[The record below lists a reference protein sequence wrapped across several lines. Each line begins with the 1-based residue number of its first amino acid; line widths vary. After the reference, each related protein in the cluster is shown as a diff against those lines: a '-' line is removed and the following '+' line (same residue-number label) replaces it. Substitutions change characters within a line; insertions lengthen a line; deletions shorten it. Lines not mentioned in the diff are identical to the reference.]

1 MEEIKR
7 IAEIAAYDCNLNHI
21 FPKES
26 LKNREG
32 QFYSYVLQNDFTD
45 DNQAALT
52 LYGSNANDVKYK
64 MLKHR
69 LKKKLYNSLFFY
81 DFDRLKTPKYHQKEQ
96 ECIHLLHHAHL
107 LYRLHESGLI
117 INLTSKVKKISSA
130 YEFLNFTIDAL
141 ELEMLC
147 YSQQG
152 DLSKYNSSK
161 RELDK
166 CIKLKAFER
175 EALTLFQMLR
185 IQLKKSVKVR
195 KKHLPEFIQDIDRL
209 KSIWKK
215 SKSFECFNSYYK
227 ATIIYYELVG
237 DFEAIVELTI
247 ASEALLKSNLVNSY
261 RFDAKFNKYILVYA
275 HFRAKKLQRGLKYA
289 AQYLDDF
296 IEGSPNWFAYLENY
310 FLIAIYDKKY
320 ELAET
325 ILHRASSN
333 IMYNKLP
340 GVAKERWTLYH
351 AYYLLFSQSVHASSQ
366 IINPFLLSLPEY
378 SKDKQGFNV
387 AILILQ
393 FIYYLQKNETEAL
406 LYRIENLKKY
416 ILTHLKDTFS
426 LRSKTFLKLLI
437 LTVTEDFDAT
447 GSRKRGAKLYQRLIE
462 TPIPGDAFAEIEIVP
477 YEHLWE
483 HILAILDTHYE

>member
-1 MEEIKR
+1 MEEIR
-7 IAEIAAYDCNLNHI
+7 RLAEIAAHDCSLNHI
-21 FPKES
+21 FPEES
-26 LKNREG
+26 KKNREG
-32 QFYSYVLQNDFTD
+32 KFYSHVLKGDFDD
-45 DNQAALT
+45 DNQASVL

-81 DFDRLKTPKYHQKEQ
+81 DFSRLKTPRYHQKEQ

-107 LYRLHESGLI
+107 LYRLHEVELV
-117 INLTSKVKKISSA
+117 INLTSKIKKISNT
-130 YEFLNFTIDAL
+130 YEFLNFAIDAL

-152 DLSKYNSSK
+152 DLSKYNSSRK
-161 RELDK
+161 ELDK
-166 CIKLKAFER
+166 CLKLKAYER

-185 IQLKKSVKVR
+185 IQLKKSVKIR
-195 KKHLPEFIQDIDRL
+195 KKHLPEFVQDIERL
-209 KSIWKK
+209 KIIWKK
-215 SKSFECFNSYYK
+215 SKSFECFNAYYK
-227 ATIIYYELVG
+227 ATIIYYELTG
-237 DFEAIVELTI
+237 NFEAIVELTV
-247 ASEALLKSNLVNSY
+247 ASEALLKNNLVNSL

-275 HFRAKKLQRGLKYA
+275 HFRAKKLKMGLEYA
-289 AQYLDDF
+289 AKYLEDF

-310 FLIAIYDKKY
+310 FLIAMYDKKY

-325 ILHRASSN
+325 IIHRASSN
-333 IMYNKLP
+333 SMFIKLP
-340 GVAKERWTLYH
+340 AAAKERWTLYQ
-351 AYYLLFSQSVHASSQ
+351 AYYLLFASTDRKTNR

-393 FIYYLQKNETEAL
+393 FIFYLQRKETEAL
-406 LYRIENLKKY
+406 LYRIESLKKY

-426 LRSKTFLKLLI
+426 LRSKTLLKLLI
-437 LTVTEDFDAT
+437 ITVTEDFDAQ
-447 GSRKRGAKLYQRLIE
+447 SSSKKGAKLYQRLIE

-483 HILAILDTHYE
+483 HILLILNSQYK